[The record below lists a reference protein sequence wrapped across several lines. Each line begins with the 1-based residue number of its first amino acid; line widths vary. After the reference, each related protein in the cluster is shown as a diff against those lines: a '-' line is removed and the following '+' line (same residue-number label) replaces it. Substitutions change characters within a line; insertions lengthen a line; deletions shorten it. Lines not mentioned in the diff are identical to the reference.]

1 MADDYTR
8 QSTILRQRIA
18 AQVSPETATKMLKVV
33 TAMVRADLDEY
44 PPPTQAN
51 QPWGFRGDGYYIRN
65 RGWQPK
71 NGPNRNDSQ
80 QVSKRWDEQQH
91 GSYRRDLTNNAGYVG
106 YLMGNPQVAWAK
118 ARGWPNAK
126 KKLKER
132 GPDYLEAAGRVV
144 AEVNRG
150 TG

>member
-33 TAMVRADLDEY
+33 TAMVQADLDEY
-44 PPPTQAN
+44 PPATEANRPPGKRGRWYVRGFGTRTLTGKAYPTSER
-51 QPWGFRGDGYYIRN
+51 F
-65 RGWQPK
+65 
-71 NGPNRNDSQ
+71 S
-80 QVSKRWDEQQH
+80 SRWEQSQH
-91 GSYRRDLTNNAGYVG
+91 GSYRRDLTNNASYGG

-144 AEVNRG
+144 AGVNRG